1 MPNVFFNNFN
11 NFGEQDLIES
21 LIVESIGIYGHQ
33 MYYIPRTIVAKDD
46 IFNEDSVSEYN
57 NAYLIDMYIKSYDS
71 FQGDGLF
78 LSKFN
83 LEIRD
88 QMFFT
93 VAKRTFENEIA
104 TNELV
109 RPNEGDLIY
118 VPMMKRLFAISLVN
132 KQAIFYQMGSLQT
145 YDLTCEMFEYS
156 NEVFNTGIPEIDEIE
171 EKYSV
176 NLDEFGLVTMDGF
189 TIVDNNGSSLVLGQ
203 FDYEEQM
210 NDVFAENDEFDFEDE
225 KLDLV
230 DWSERDPFSENIGIG

>member
-21 LIVESIGIYGHQ
+21 LIVESIGIYGHE
-33 MYYIPRTIVAKDD
+33 MYYIPRTIVNRDD
-46 IFNEDSVSEYN
+46 VFNEDTISEYN

-93 VAKRTFENEIA
+93 VAKRTFEKDIADNEI
-104 TNELV
+104 T

-171 EKYSV
+171 ERYSV
-176 NLDEFGLVTMDGF
+176 NLDEFGIVTMDGF
-189 TIVDNNGSSLVLGQ
+189 TIVDNNGSAIVLGQ
-203 FDYEEQM
+203 FDFDDQM
-210 NDVFAENDEFDFEDE
+210 NDVYAENDEFTFEDNN
-225 KLDLV
+225 LDLV
-230 DWSERDPFSENIGIG
+230 DWSERDPFSENIGL